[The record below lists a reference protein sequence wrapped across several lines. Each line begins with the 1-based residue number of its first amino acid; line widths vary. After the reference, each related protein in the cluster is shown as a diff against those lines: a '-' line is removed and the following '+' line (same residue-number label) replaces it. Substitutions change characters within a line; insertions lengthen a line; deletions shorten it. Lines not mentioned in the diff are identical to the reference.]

1 MGEGLTKAGESGLVG
16 AEAHPTE
23 HGLAGEV
30 GAPGQGTR
38 AQRGPL
44 VQSSKVGPG
53 WGQGRR
59 GSQRAHAS
67 PKFFL
72 WTSLWLNSISL
83 QPMAWAGKPRAGGAQ
98 WRLLTQPE
106 GSGRASWRRQ
116 CLKG

>member
-16 AEAHPTE
+16 AEAHPAE

-53 WGQGRR
+53 WGDVGTLSAKQGP
-59 GSQRAHAS
+59 GSEAEKSRSPPPLPPSALRLCICETAAHC
-67 PKFFL
+67 
-72 WTSLWLNSISL
+72 
-83 QPMAWAGKPRAGGAQ
+83 R
-98 WRLLTQPE
+98 
-106 GSGRASWRRQ
+106 
-116 CLKG
+116 C